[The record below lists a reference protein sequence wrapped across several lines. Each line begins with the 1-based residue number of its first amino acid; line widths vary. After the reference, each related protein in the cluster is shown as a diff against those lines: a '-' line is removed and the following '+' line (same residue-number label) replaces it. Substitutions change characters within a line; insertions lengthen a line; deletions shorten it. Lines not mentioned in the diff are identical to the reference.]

1 MTWTDSG
8 SIEGCVFDVIL
19 MKVSNAED
27 CSNKFLPCTIAMT
40 AKESV
45 CAVEDLISSGAIR
58 VREGQKNP
66 KVHSV
71 SDASL
76 VLEKANA
83 ARLHAIFITMLC
95 GPQYTFNSRARQTS
109 LLDDKRYLITSFFL
123 RLFSAE

>member
-1 MTWTDSG
+1 M
-8 SIEGCVFDVIL
+8 FDVIL

-27 CSNKFLPCTIAMT
+27 CSNKFLPCTTAMT

-45 CAVEDLISSGAIR
+45 CAVEDLISSGAAR
-58 VREGQKNP
+58 VWEGQENP
-66 KVHSV
+66 KVHAV

-83 ARLHAIFITMLC
+83 ARLHPIFMTVLC
-95 GPQYTFNSRARQTS
+95 VPQCTFTSRARQTS
-109 LLDDKRYLITSFFL
+109 FLDDKRYLITSFLL